1 MRTCAWPYRM
11 YSSLCMR
18 EAVLVQS
25 ISVMTNEQSSVRHP
39 SQCIIL
45 LLCGRLGYRN
55 FSLAYTLKTWDRYQ
69 TKVVCSKVSRHLT
82 TYPPRWLFQIEF
94 NGKRKK
100 RGKGDF
106 TMKPEDRCRYP
117 NQEIVTTTSITSTE
131 TLESISPIYSILLYL
146 IYSSRWNFRSFQS
159 FSMVYLRYIRER
171 EDLRANQVKVQRKET
186 YYCRFMVL
194 ISDTDV
200 LVSVDLSPGLSAETS
215 NHHRL

>member
-100 RGKGDF
+100 LKGK
-106 TMKPEDRCRYP
+106 
-117 NQEIVTTTSITSTE
+117 EILRWNLKIDVDIRTNRHHTTSITSTE
-131 TLESISPIYSILLYL
+131 TLEKHPLPYITAILLYL
-146 IYSSRWNFRSFQS
+146 IYSSRWGFRSFQS
-159 FSMVYLRYIRER
+159 ILNGGTSFTFRER
-171 EDLRANQVKVQRKET
+171 EDLRA
-186 YYCRFMVL
+186 
-194 ISDTDV
+194 
-200 LVSVDLSPGLSAETS
+200 
-215 NHHRL
+215 